1 MSFNNNTS
9 DLYCMDGSEPDQNI
23 PVDYE
28 SSGTTVFAPESSST
42 KREAQ
47 AKRDLVKVKGEL
59 QVSQVSN
66 YTFKS
71 LPALASLVACLIRLG
86 YAHEKEQSSKI
97 KNKIKN

>member
-9 DLYCMDGSEPDQNI
+9 DLYCMDGSVQSEPDQNI

-59 QVSQVSN
+59 QVSQVS
-66 YTFKS
+66 
-71 LPALASLVACLIRLG
+71 
-86 YAHEKEQSSKI
+86 KI
-97 KNKIKN
+97 